1 MRFVLLLWCLVLPLA
16 CSREEAARREH
27 GPVSQEI
34 YIWQRQWTQ
43 ETSEALRQ
51 VNGLGDGF
59 LPLAG
64 QLTWTETGSSMVWT
78 ALDWAALKQAGKSV
92 GLALRIDPISSKR
105 VATIHAQ
112 EAVQS
117 AVKSLLERAREQK
130 LAVGEIHLDFDAA
143 ESQLAMYSDWV
154 TMVREMMKPVPVT
167 FTALPAWMNAA
178 NFPAMMR
185 AGNGYVLQVHAC
197 EKPTLETRE
206 LCDPQQAAA
215 WVERAAKLA
224 PGVPFRVALPTYTYE
239 VGFDAQGRF
248 IGTQAEGAARNWPE
262 GSTVHALRADAVALG
277 KLIAAWTVDR
287 PAELRGVVW
296 FRLPTALDQRNWKLI
311 TLKKLLGMKSPAPH
325 CVVQMAASEN
335 GLLHDVTL
343 QNVGDA
349 DARLPARVLADWP
362 SGLIQAMDG
371 IGCYTA
377 NAEDRGALFTLNQEG
392 VLAPGE
398 HLAIGWLRFPN
409 PTQPTFSIEN

>member
-16 CSREEAARREH
+16 CSREEPARREH

-43 ETSEALRQ
+43 ETTEALRQ
-51 VNGLGDGF
+51 VNGLGNGF

-64 QLTWTETGSSMVWT
+64 QLTWTEAGSSMVWSK
-78 ALDWAALKQAGKSV
+78 LDWAALKQGGKSV
-92 GLALRIDPISSKR
+92 GLALRIDPIASKR
-105 VATIHAQ
+105 VVTINAGQ
-112 EAVQS
+112 AVRS
-117 AVKSLLERAREQK
+117 AVKSLLDRAREQK
-130 LAVGEIHLDFDAA
+130 LAVGEVHLDFDAA
-143 ESQLAMYSDWV
+143 ESQLGMYCDWV

-167 FTALPAWMNAA
+167 FTALPSWMNAA
-178 NFPAMMR
+178 NFPALMH

-206 LCDPQQAAA
+206 LCDPQRAAA

-239 VGFDAQGRF
+239 VGFDAHGRF
-248 IGTQAEGAARNWPE
+248 IGTQAEGAERNWPG

-277 KLIAAWTVDR
+277 KLVAAWTVDR
-287 PAELRGVVW
+287 PVELRGVVW

-325 CVVQMAASEN
+325 CVVQTAVSEN

-343 QNVGDA
+343 ENVGDA
-349 DARLPARVLADWP
+349 DARLPARVVADWP

-371 IGCYTA
+371 IGGYTA
-377 NAEDRGALFTLNQEG
+377 NGKDRGAMFTLKQDG

-398 HLAIGWLRFPN
+398 HMAIGWLRFSN
-409 PTQPTFSIEN
+409 ATQPKFSIEN